1 MYSKGDIRYD
11 REENSKV
18 VVVQLRTDQCGEFVV
33 KEGQYSEQTV
43 YDFNSRYDYV
53 SEEDV
58 VVSAVYYSNLEAFI
72 YSQRDETDLDEL
84 SSTERAD
91 WIESALEQEQVKVYH
106 FPITRLTEVPE
117 QGVEV

>member
-11 REENSKV
+11 REEQSEV
-18 VVVQLRTDQCGEFVV
+18 VVVQLRTDPSDEFVV

-72 YSQRDETDLDEL
+72 YSQRDETDLDDLTNE
-84 SSTERAD
+84 ERAD
-91 WIESALEQEQVKVYH
+91 WIDSALDQNEVKKYY
-106 FPITRLTEVPE
+106 FPITRLTEINEKIE
-117 QGVEV
+117 Q

>member
-11 REENSKV
+11 REEQSKV
-18 VVVQLRTDQCGEFVV
+18 VVVQLRTDECDEFVV

-58 VVSAVYYSNLEAFI
+58 VVSAVYYSNLEAFVFAN
-72 YSQRDETDLDEL
+72 RDETDLDEL
-84 SSTERAD
+84 KSEERAD
-91 WIESALEQEQVKVYH
+91 WVASAVEQEQVKVYH
-106 FPITRLTEVPE
+106 FPITRLVETPE
-117 QGVEV
+117 GVEV